1 MQLAKSIMLK
11 SSAMGL
17 KAFFSVF
24 FLTIVTVVSAQSN
37 SPYSRYGLGD
47 AFPSTNITTRGMG
60 GISAGYSDIISINFN
75 NPASYA
81 SFYALQEKN
90 SKKLQY
96 GRVVFDAGLNLENRT
111 LIAPNTTQRFTSS
124 DAYFS
129 YLQVGL
135 PLRKNW
141 GLSFGLRPLT
151 RVSYKINKSE
161 RLIDP
166 LTHNPID
173 SAITQFSGTGGSF
186 LPTIG
191 TGFGVGNFSAGVN
204 LGYMF
209 GRKEL
214 STRRALLNDSVSYFA
229 SEHNTNY
236 SFGSL
241 FFNAGLQ
248 YRIDLKAG
256 KFLRLGVAGNWKQT
270 IGGSQDILRQ
280 TFTLGSAGETLQ
292 IDSVFQ
298 QSDVKGDVVYP
309 SNYTAGFVYNGYRN
323 DGAGR
328 GFLFGVD
335 FTQGKWS
342 EYRFFG
348 QKDSV
353 QDSWKVQAGG
363 QINPKPTANSY
374 FSRLSYRFG
383 FSVGQ
388 DYIKVQQDLP
398 TFGASFGVALP
409 IRSSRLALNQ
419 FNSLNLSFEYLK
431 RGNNDNVLKEN
442 LFRFSVGF
450 NFTDLWF
457 IKKKYE

>member
-11 SSAMGL
+11 SSALGL
-17 KAFFSVF
+17 KAFVSVL
-24 FLTIVTVVSAQSN
+24 FLSSATIVSAQSN

-47 AFPSTNITTRGMG
+47 AFPSSNMTTRGMG
-60 GISAGYSDIISINFN
+60 GISAGYSDIISVNFN

-96 GRVVFDAGLNLENRT
+96 GRVVFDAGLNLGNLT

-129 YLQVGL
+129 YLQVGI

-141 GLSFGLRPLT
+141 GLSFGLRPVT
-151 RVSYKINKSE
+151 RVSYKINQHE

-166 LTHNPID
+166 VTHNPID
-173 SAITQFSGTGGSF
+173 SAITQFTGTGGSF

-191 TGFGVGNFSAGVN
+191 TGFGIGNFSAGVN

-209 GRKEL
+209 GKKEL
-214 STRRALLNDSVSYFA
+214 STRRALVNDSVNYFA

-241 FFNAGLQ
+241 FFNAGIQ
-248 YRIDLKAG
+248 YRIDLKDG
-256 KFLRLGVAGNWKQT
+256 KFVKLGVAGNWKQT
-270 IGGSQDILRQ
+270 LSGSQDLLRQ
-280 TFTLGSAGETLQ
+280 TFTLGSAGETMQ

-298 QSDVKGDVVYP
+298 QNNVKGEVVYP
-309 SNYTAGFVYNGYRN
+309 SNYTAGFVYNNYKN
-323 DGAGR
+323 NGR
-328 GFLFGVD
+328 GFLFGLD
-335 FTQGKWS
+335 YTQGKWS

-348 QKDSV
+348 QTDSV
-353 QDSWKVQAGG
+353 QDSWKIQAGG
-363 QINPKPTANSY
+363 QINPKPGTNY
-374 FSRLSYRFG
+374 FSRVSYRFG

-409 IRSSRLALNQ
+409 IRPSRLALNQ
-419 FNSLNLSFEYLK
+419 FNAVNLSFEYLK
-431 RGNNDNVLKEN
+431 RGNNDNALKEN

-457 IKKKYE
+457 MKKKYE